1 MPRVLVA
8 IVAASLLLSGASV
21 SGAVSGAGSQPS
33 SGAGATTAAVST
45 IVLRGRTGI
54 EGPWRRYLRL
64 RLARGGIPV
73 SFSVCAVWGDPPS
86 LTPDCQAAPGERLP
100 EGTTMRLE
108 QHRTV
113 GWKRVG
119 LSTGPALEAVLSNAV
134 SGNRLGTVF
143 YRVTLRQRSGRVLRT
158 SNTFRVVWHK

>member
-1 MPRVLVA
+1 VRRVLFGSVA
-8 IVAASLLLSGASV
+8 VLLALSSSLV
-21 SGAVSGAGSQPS
+21 SGANGRPSNGAGIKN
-33 SGAGATTAAVST
+33 AAAAT

-54 EGPWRRYLRL
+54 EGPWRRFLRL
-64 RLARGGIPV
+64 RLVRGGIPV
-73 SFSVCAVWGDPPS
+73 SFTLCAVWGEPPV
-86 LTPDCQAAPGERLP
+86 LRPECQAAPGSRLP

-119 LSTGPALEAVLSNAV
+119 VSAEPALEAVLSNAV

-143 YRVTLRQRSGRVLRT
+143 YRVRLLQSSGRVLRT
-158 SNTFRVVWHK
+158 SNTFRVIWHK